1 MIDRDDACPYE
12 WAEFNLPQEL
22 RTGRA
27 VLSPFGRLAVAAR
40 GSDPSAASEWP
51 FGAPS
56 KASSGLGAMLIPG
69 LGLGPIPKL

>member
-1 MIDRDDACPYE
+1 MTDRDDGCPYE

-22 RTGRA
+22 RAGPA

-40 GSDPSAASEWP
+40 GAAPSAAAEWP

-56 KASSGLGAMLIPG
+56 KASSGLGALLIPG
-69 LGLGPIPKL
+69 LGLGPIPKP

>member
-1 MIDRDDACPYE
+1 MTEHDHACLYE

-22 RTGRA
+22 RAGAA

-40 GSDPSAASEWP
+40 GAAPSAAAEWP

-56 KASSGLGAMLIPG
+56 KASSGLGVLMIPG
-69 LGLGPIPKL
+69 LGLGPLPKP